1 MRRLF
6 VQTIGSGPR
15 VVLVHGSVAGG
26 MATWAAQRELSHR
39 YTLEVVVR
47 PGFPPNEPVD
57 EASFE
62 WDAPLVAEQLGGGAH
77 LVGHSYGGVVSLLAA
92 ALRPEAV
99 RSLTVIEPP
108 CMKIAAGNPAV
119 DEFVAGGT
127 RWWETGPRDPEA
139 FLRGFLRSVGSDY
152 DPPSPPPAAILQGA
166 RTLLVERHPWEAEIA
181 LDALAVAPFP
191 KLVVSG
197 AHGEPF
203 DATCDVLEERLGA
216 ERAVVPG
223 AGHSCQRAPGF
234 NAVLADFL
242 ERADAT

>member
-1 MRRLF
+1 MRRLV
-6 VQTIGSGPR
+6 VQAIGSGPR

-26 MATWAAQRELSHR
+26 MGTWAAQRELSHR

-47 PGFPPNEPVD
+47 PGFPPNEPVE

-62 WDAPLVAEQLGGGAH
+62 WDAPLVAEQLGSGAH

-108 CMKIAAGNPAV
+108 CMKVAAGDPAV
-119 DEFVAGGT
+119 DEFVAGGA
-127 RWWETGPRDPEA
+127 RWWEAGPRDPEE

-152 DPPSPPPAAILQGA
+152 DPPSPLPKAVLQGA
-166 RTLLVERHPWEAEIA
+166 RTLMVERYPWDAEIP
-181 LDALAVAPFP
+181 LDALAAAPFP
-191 KLVVSG
+191 KLVISG
-197 AHGEPF
+197 AHGAPF
-203 DATCDVLEERLGA
+203 DATCDVLEARLGA

-234 NAVLADFL
+234 NAVLAGFL
-242 ERADAT
+242 ERADSP

>member
-1 MRRLF
+1 MRRLI
-6 VQTIGSGPR
+6 VQALGSGPR

-26 MATWAAQRELSHR
+26 MGTWAAQRELSHR

-47 PGFPPNEPVD
+47 PGFPPNEPVE

-62 WDAPLVAEQLGGGAH
+62 WDAPLVAEQLGAGAH

-119 DEFVAGGT
+119 DEFVAGGA

-166 RTLLVERHPWEAEIA
+166 RTLQVERYPWEAEIA
-181 LDALAVAPFP
+181 LDALAAAPFP

-203 DATCDVLEERLGA
+203 DATCDVLEARLGA

>member
-1 MRRLF
+1 MRRLV
-6 VQTIGSGPR
+6 VQAIGSGPR

-26 MATWAAQRELSHR
+26 MGTWAAQRELSHR

-47 PGFPPNEPVD
+47 PGFPPNEPVE

-62 WDAPLVAEQLGGGAH
+62 WDAPLVAEQLGAGAH

-119 DEFVAGGT
+119 DEFVAGGA

-152 DPPSPPPAAILQGA
+152 DPPSPVPAPILQGT
-166 RTLLVERHPWEAEIA
+166 RTLMVERYPWDADIP
-181 LDALAVAPFP
+181 LSALAAAPFP

-203 DATCDVLEERLGA
+203 DATCDVLEARLGA

-234 NAVLADFL
+234 NAALADFL
-242 ERADAT
+242 DRAEAK